1 MSTDSGLKNSSPQQ
15 QMEAATVA
23 SPTQPVVKGK
33 TYPVVFPI
41 LLAAAFWFVMFFPTL
56 GWTFNFWMVMTLASL
71 SLTSL
76 ALFFGGRPDVRFSW
90 SEIALGAVL
99 AIVLWGVFWIGDKI
113 SQWLFD
119 FARPQVD
126 LIYGIK
132 DGTSPAVIS
141 LLLLLI
147 IGPGEELFWRGY
159 IQRRLSARWSP
170 NIGFLVATAAYTLIH
185 VPSLNFMLVMAAMV
199 CGIIWGGLFRFFPK
213 HFTAIVI
220 SHALWDAAAFVWFP
234 F

>member
-1 MSTDSGLKNSSPQQ
+1 MPIFNRLADIFSSKRC
-15 QMEAATVA
+15 ASSSVA
-23 SPTQPVVKGK
+23 SPSRGASASGQLQILL
-33 TYPVVFPI
+33 PI
-41 LLAAAFWFVMFFPTL
+41 LLAAIFWFIMFFPHL
-56 GWTFNFWMVMTLASL
+56 GLTFNFWLLMTISSL
-71 SLTSL
+71 CLTL
-76 ALFFGGRPDVRFSW
+76 IALFLGGRPDVHIS
-90 SEIALGAVL
+90 LGELLAGIII
-99 AIVLWGVFWIGDKI
+99 AIVLWGVFWVGDKV

-132 DGTSPAVIS
+132 GDTPPSLIA
-141 LLLLLI
+141 LLLLFI

-170 NIGFLVATAAYTLIH
+170 DIGFLVATAAYTLIH
-185 VPSLNFMLVMAAMV
+185 IPSLNFILVMAAMV
-199 CGIIWGGLFRFFPK
+199 CGIIWGGLFRLFPQ
-213 HFTAIVI
+213 HFTAIVV